1 MLKVLEDKSTP
12 TCLVAE
18 LDGKITVDEFRAYA
32 AALDAAIEAGG
43 GKASAV
49 CPISSSPSEDWGSFK
64 EDLKLARRDASKL
77 TRVAYVG
84 GVGCG
89 GIRMAVAGRRRE
101 GVCFWRARRRD
112 RLGARPGVDGS
123 PAVRTSVRVGDLAT
137 PAAPSLGTETC

>member
-49 CPISSSPSEDWGSFK
+49 CLISSSPSEDWGSFK

-84 GVGCG
+84 DVKWVAWGVEAFGWLWRG
-89 GIRMAVAGRRRE
+89 GEEKVFASGE
-101 GVCFWRARRRD
+101 LD
-112 RLGARPGVDGS
+112 
-123 PAVRTSVRVGDLAT
+123 
-137 PAAPSLGTETC
+137 AAIAWAQGPV